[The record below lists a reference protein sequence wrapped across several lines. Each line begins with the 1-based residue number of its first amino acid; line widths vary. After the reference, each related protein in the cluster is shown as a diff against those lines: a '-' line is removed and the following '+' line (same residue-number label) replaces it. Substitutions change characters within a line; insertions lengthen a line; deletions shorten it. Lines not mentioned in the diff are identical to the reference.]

1 MLFKSLNVP
10 LIGTRNCIK
19 TFSHQAT
26 NEVISRV
33 PEATQDEM
41 QSAVRAA
48 KEAFPLWSQTTILTR
63 QQIMFKLQ
71 QLIKDNMV
79 IVITC

>member
-1 MLFKSLNVP
+1 M
-10 LIGTRNCIK
+10 
-19 TFSHQAT
+19 
-26 NEVISRV
+26 ISRV